1 MTGFEKLVRDMREA
15 QKRYFRDRG
24 MDALRDAKS
33 LERRVDEELERI
45 KRGDRQMTLDFG
57 EAR

>member
-1 MTGFEKLVRDMREA
+1 MTGFEKLVFDMREA
-15 QKRYFRDRG
+15 QKRYFRDRS

-45 KRGDRQMTLDFG
+45 TCKDRQMTLDFG
-57 EAR
+57 